1 MYLYF
6 ISYIIVTYHNIDTH
20 LYSLSPLF
28 ENLNVFF
35 TDINKAQKKVLELN
49 SLYFQD
55 TEESFKIRVLKEG
68 SFFDADMTF

>member
-1 MYLYF
+1 M
-6 ISYIIVTYHNIDTH
+6 IHIYIVYH
-20 LYSLSPLF
+20 PLF

>member
-1 MYLYF
+1 M
-6 ISYIIVTYHNIDTH
+6 IHIYIVYH
-20 LYSLSPLF
+20 PLF

-49 SLYFQD
+49 SLYSQ
-55 TEESFKIRVLKEG
+55 EESFKIRVLKEG